1 MLFVGVSS
9 VSVLSFRAVE
19 TRRSA
24 AERVLS
30 VVSISS
36 SVVTELS
43 TVRTVLTR
51 VNTSPDVTQLR
62 AAAGMTQVN
71 V

>member
-1 MLFVGVSS
+1 MLFGGVSS

-19 TRRSA
+19 TCRSA

-36 SVVTELS
+36 FVVTELS